1 MPRVRAELRLSTASR
16 RAVETVRGSGVH
28 LAREVTRAHILAALD
43 RGVSDAQI
51 CEVLGVERTAIW
63 RTRSAY
69 RERGVEYALYDIARS
84 GKPRTYGAEQEAE
97 LTALACSAPPTGQQ
111 RWTVRRLTEEIAQ
124 RPGLEGVSRETVRRI
139 LKKTF
144 SNLGAR

>member
-1 MPRVRAELRLSTASR
+1 MPRVRAELRLSAAGR
-16 RAVETVRGSGVH
+16 RAVETLRGSGVH

-69 RERGVEYALYDIARS
+69 REGGVEYALHDVARS

-97 LTALACSAPPTGQQ
+97 LTALACSAAPAGQQ
-111 RWTVRRLTEEIAQ
+111 RWTVRRLAEEVGK
-124 RPGLEGVSRETVRRI
+124 RPGMEGVSRETVRRI
-139 LKKTF
+139 LKKT
-144 SNLGAR
+144 S

>member
-1 MPRVRAELRLSTASR
+1 MPRVRVELRLSISSR
-16 RAVETVRGSGVH
+16 RTVELVRGSGMH

-69 RERGVEYALYDIARS
+69 LEHGVAYALHDIPRT
-84 GKPRTYGAEQEAE
+84 GKPKKYGAKQEAE
-97 LTALACSAPPTGQQ
+97 LTALACSTAPTGQQ
-111 RWTVRRLTEEIAQ
+111 RWTVRRLTEALGK

-139 LKKTF
+139 LKKTS
-144 SNLGAR
+144 SNLGAK

>member
-1 MPRVRAELRLSTASR
+1 MPRARVELRLSAAGR
-16 RAVETVRGSGVH
+16 RAVESVRWSGLH
-28 LAREVTRAHILAALD
+28 LAREVNRAHILAALD

-51 CEVLGVERTAIW
+51 SEVLGVERTAIW

-69 RERGVEYALYDIARS
+69 REHGVEYALRDVPRT

-97 LTALACSAPPTGQQ
+97 ITALACSAPPTGQQ
-111 RWTVRRLTEEIAQ
+111 RWTVRRLTEEAGK

-139 LKKTF
+139 LKKT
-144 SNLGAR
+144 SLNPGER